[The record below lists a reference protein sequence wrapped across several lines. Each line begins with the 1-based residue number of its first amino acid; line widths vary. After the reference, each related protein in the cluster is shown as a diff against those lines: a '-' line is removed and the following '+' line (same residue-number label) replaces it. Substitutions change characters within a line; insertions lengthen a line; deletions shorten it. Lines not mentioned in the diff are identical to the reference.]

1 MLGGD
6 HDTGWNLQCQSPEL
20 MSILHPA
27 YILHA
32 RLYRETSLLLEA
44 FTRDHGRVGLVARGV
59 RGGRGQALRAMLQPL
74 QPLFLSWRGK
84 GELMQ
89 LTDAEPAGSALA
101 LHGNAL
107 LSAFYINELLL
118 RFLTRGDTHTALFWR
133 YAECLGLL
141 STADLPLAWE
151 LRRFERDLLG
161 HVGYALE
168 LSADAGSG
176 VPLDPVAR
184 YHYDPESGP
193 QRVTDSQGTA
203 PMPVLGSISGTALIA
218 LANDVMPDAAELR
231 ELRRLMRG
239 VLLHHL
245 DGRELR
251 SWRVLTDI
259 SASVGYERIRAPD
272 PGNE

>member
-1 MLGGD
+1 
-6 HDTGWNLQCQSPEL
+6 

-32 RLYRETSLLLEA
+32 RLYRETSLLLEV

-59 RGGRGQALRAMLQPL
+59 RGGRGQALRATLQPL
-74 QPLFLSWRGK
+74 QPLLLSWRGK

-89 LTDAEPAGSALA
+89 LVDAEPAGPALG

-107 LSAFYINELLL
+107 LSAFYLNELLL
-118 RFLTRGDTHTALFWR
+118 RLLTRGDAHTTLFWR

-141 STADLPLAWE
+141 STADMHLTWE
-151 LRRFERDLLG
+151 LRRFERDLLI

-168 LSADAGSG
+168 LSTDAGTG
-176 VPLDPVAR
+176 VPLDPSAR
-184 YHYDPESGP
+184 YHYDPQSGP
-193 QRVTDSQGTA
+193 HRVPEKRGTDSMSAQ
-203 PMPVLGSISGTALIA
+203 GSISGAALIA
-218 LANDVMPDAAELR
+218 LADDVLPDASALR

-259 SASVGYERIRAPD
+259 SASVGYERGR
-272 PGNE
+272 ERKTEEE